1 MSLNLVRI
9 SVFLLNKIHYEIDAI
24 SINSDNA
31 IQSTPVT
38 NVKST
43 RQRNPSV
50 SSSGTSV
57 NQESM
62 NRPRG

>member
-50 SSSGTSV
+50 SSSSTSV
-57 NQESM
+57 NQEISTT
-62 NRPRG
+62 PRG

>member
-1 MSLNLVRI
+1 MPLNLVRI

-24 SINSDNA
+24 SINSDNV

-50 SSSGTSV
+50 SSSSTSV
-57 NQESM
+57 NQEILTT
-62 NRPRG
+62 PRG